1 MTYLTKFRSRLNGS
15 NAVYL
20 KQLLVVLK
28 GLSVYAEEWAK
39 PAAGAGPGK
48 KEGMVGVTEFV
59 RALKGGAIDQ
69 INLLKLDTYLKN
81 SKMANKVC
89 YFILECD

>member
-28 GLSVYAEEWAK
+28 GLSVYAEDRK
-39 PAAGAGPGK
+39 S
-48 KEGMVGVTEFV
+48 VV
-59 RALKGGAIDQ
+59 
-69 INLLKLDTYLKN
+69 
-81 SKMANKVC
+81 
-89 YFILECD
+89 